1 MDLQKQGSM
10 GFENNSVST
19 KSFGLKD
26 KVGYLCGDLGN
37 DFTFIFASM
46 YLMIFYTNVWGI
58 SPSLVGTLFL
68 VSRCIDAF
76 TDVTLGRIV
85 DKCKTTKDG
94 KFRPWIKRMAG
105 PVALASFLMY
115 QSSLAGASMTVKVIV
130 MFATYILWGS
140 ICYTAI
146 NIPYGS
152 MASAMTDV
160 QEQRAALSTWRSL
173 GANFASIIIGS
184 IVPQIIY
191 YADAN
196 GNQIVSASKFT
207 LVAGIFS
214 ICALLCYMICYTL
227 TTERIKLEPT
237 QKEENVSLAETFK
250 TIISNRALLAIIGA
264 AIVLLLSQ
272 FMGQTMNQYL
282 FASYFKNTNALSSL
296 SMVGLPLS
304 LGLATVS
311 GVIASKFGKKEFSA
325 FGMFLAAA
333 CYGIAYFMKLT
344 NPWIFIGL
352 YVLAGIGVT
361 GFNMFIWAHITDVI
375 DYNEVKFGER
385 NDGVI
390 YGVYSF
396 SRKIGQALAGGLG
409 GYALGF
415 IGFNAAA
422 QEQTT
427 QVLDGIYALATLF
440 PAVCYG
446 IVALIMLLG
455 YPLSKK
461 VIAENGRI
469 LAEKRANH

>member
-1 MDLQKQGSM
+1 MELRKEQVRQ
-10 GFENNSVST
+10 ENKSV
-19 KSFGLKD
+19 KPFGIKD

-46 YLMIFYTNVWGI
+46 YLMVFYTNVWGI
-58 SPSLVGTLFL
+58 NPSLVGTLFL
-68 VSRCIDAF
+68 VSRCLDAF
-76 TDVTLGRIV
+76 TDVTMGRIV
-85 DKCKTTKDG
+85 DKSRPTKDG

-115 QSSLAGASMTVKVIV
+115 QSSLAGASMTVKVVV

-140 ICYTAI
+140 LCYTAI

-160 QEQRAALSTWRSL
+160 PEERAALSTWRSL
-173 GANFASIIIGS
+173 GANFASIIIGAL
-184 IVPQIIY
+184 VPQLIY
-191 YADAN
+191 MADAN
-196 GNQIVSASKFT
+196 GNQIIDGGKFT
-207 LVAGIFS
+207 LVAGILSVFAL
-214 ICALLCYMICYTL
+214 ICYAVCYMF
-227 TTERIKLEPT
+227 TTERIKLEPAQT
-237 QKEENVSLAETFK
+237 EEKTSLVESFK
-250 TIISNRALLAIIGA
+250 TIVSNRALLAIIGA

-282 FASYFKNTNALSSL
+282 FANYFKDINALSMFN
-296 SMVGLPLS
+296 MVGLPLS
-304 LGLATVS
+304 LGLAAVS

-333 CYGIAYFMKLT
+333 CYGIVYFMKVT
-344 NPWIFIGL
+344 NPWIFIGM
-352 YVLAGIGVT
+352 YVIAGIGVT

-409 GYALGF
+409 GYALAF

-427 QVLDGIYALATLF
+427 QVLDGIYTLSTLF

-446 IVALIMLLG
+446 IVALIMLFG

-469 LAEKRANH
+469 LAEKRANN

>member
-1 MDLQKQGSM
+1 MELRQEQVRQ
-10 GFENNSVST
+10 ENKSV
-19 KSFGLKD
+19 KPFGIKD

-46 YLMIFYTNVWGI
+46 YLMVFYTNVWGV

-68 VSRCIDAF
+68 VSRCLDAF
-76 TDVTLGRIV
+76 TDVTMGRIV
-85 DKCKTTKDG
+85 DKSKATKDG

-115 QSSLAGASMTVKVIV
+115 QSSLAGASMTVKVVV

-140 ICYTAI
+140 LCYTAI

-160 QEQRAALSTWRSL
+160 PEERAALSTWRSL
-173 GANFASIIIGS
+173 GANFASIIIGAV
-184 IVPQIIY
+184 VPQLIY
-191 YADAN
+191 MADAN
-196 GNQIVSASKFT
+196 GNQIIDGGKFT

-214 ICALLCYMICYTL
+214 IGALLCYAVCYIF
-227 TTERIKLEPT
+227 TTERIKLEPAQT
-237 QKEENVSLAETFK
+237 EEKTSLIKSFK
-250 TIISNRALLAIIGA
+250 TIVSNRALLAIIGA

-282 FASYFKNTNALSSL
+282 FANYFRDINALSSL
-296 SMVGLPLS
+296 SMVTLPLS
-304 LGLATVS
+304 LGLAAVS
-311 GVIASKFGKKEFSA
+311 GLLASKVGKKEFSA
-325 FGMFLAAA
+325 FGMFLASAS
-333 CYGIAYFMKLT
+333 YGILYFMKVT
-344 NPWIFIGL
+344 NPWIFIGM
-352 YVLAGIGVT
+352 YVIANIGIV

-409 GYALGF
+409 GYALAF
-415 IGFNAAA
+415 IGFNAAV

-427 QVLDGIYALATLF
+427 QVLDGIYAFSTLF

-469 LAEKRANH
+469 LAEKRANN

>member
-1 MDLQKQGSM
+1 MELRKEQVRQ
-10 GFENNSVST
+10 ENKSV
-19 KSFGLKD
+19 KPFGIKD

-46 YLMIFYTNVWGI
+46 YLMVFYTNVWGV

-68 VSRCIDAF
+68 VSRCLDAF
-76 TDVTLGRIV
+76 TDVTMGRIV
-85 DKCKTTKDG
+85 DKAKPTKDG
-94 KFRPWIKRMAG
+94 KFRPWLKRMAG

-115 QSSLAGASMTVKVIV
+115 QSSLAGASMTVKVVV

-140 ICYTAI
+140 LCYTAI

-160 QEQRAALSTWRSL
+160 PEERAALSTWRSL
-173 GANFASIIIGS
+173 GANFASIIIGAV
-184 IVPQIIY
+184 VPQLIY
-191 YADAN
+191 MADAN
-196 GNQIVSASKFT
+196 GNQIIDGGKFT

-214 ICALLCYMICYTL
+214 VFALICYAVCYMF
-227 TTERIKLEPT
+227 TTERIKLEPAQT
-237 QKEENVSLAETFK
+237 EEKTSLIKSFK
-250 TIISNRALLAIIGA
+250 TIVSNRALLAIIGA

-282 FASYFKNTNALSSL
+282 FANYFKDINALSL
-296 SMVGLPLS
+296 FNMVGLPLS
-304 LGLATVS
+304 LGLAAMS
-311 GVIASKFGKKEFSA
+311 GVIASKFGKKEFSV

-333 CYGIAYFMKLT
+333 AYGIVYFMKVT
-344 NPWIFIGL
+344 NPWIFIGM
-352 YVLAGIGVT
+352 YVIAGIGVT
-361 GFNMFIWAHITDVI
+361 GFNMYIWAHITDVI

-409 GYALGF
+409 GYALAF
-415 IGFNAAA
+415 IGFNAAV

-427 QVLDGIYALATLF
+427 QVLDGIYALSTLF

-469 LAEKRANH
+469 LAEKRANN

>member
-76 TDVTLGRIV
+76 TDVTMGRIV

-214 ICALLCYMICYTL
+214 ICALLCYMICYT
-227 TTERIKLEPT
+227 
-237 QKEENVSLAETFK
+237 
-250 TIISNRALLAIIGA
+250 
-264 AIVLLLSQ
+264 
-272 FMGQTMNQYL
+272 
-282 FASYFKNTNALSSL
+282 
-296 SMVGLPLS
+296 
-304 LGLATVS
+304 
-311 GVIASKFGKKEFSA
+311 
-325 FGMFLAAA
+325 
-333 CYGIAYFMKLT
+333 
-344 NPWIFIGL
+344 
-352 YVLAGIGVT
+352 
-361 GFNMFIWAHITDVI
+361 
-375 DYNEVKFGER
+375 
-385 NDGVI
+385 
-390 YGVYSF
+390 
-396 SRKIGQALAGGLG
+396 
-409 GYALGF
+409 
-415 IGFNAAA
+415 
-422 QEQTT
+422 
-427 QVLDGIYALATLF
+427 
-440 PAVCYG
+440 
-446 IVALIMLLG
+446 
-455 YPLSKK
+455 
-461 VIAENGRI
+461 
-469 LAEKRANH
+469 